1 VLDLSHAV
9 EIAHR
14 YSLGDDVALSGPVA
28 RGELGQVWQL
38 STSLG
43 TWAVKELFERQSDA
57 EARDYADYQDAVG
70 AVGVRVPAVVR
81 ADAGA
86 VLLELGHTQVRV
98 YEWVDLKEPDIYLDP
113 AAVGALVASIH
124 RVRFSGDQPLD
135 PWYTDPVG
143 ADGWDEL
150 FRTLAA
156 AKAPFA
162 RELREYRDELVGLE
176 ELLEAPS
183 NLKTCHRDL
192 WADNV
197 RSTQTGQLCVIDW
210 ENSGLADPSQELCV
224 VLSEFGYDNAERAR
238 TLWLAYLDAG
248 GPGRIDRRADFS
260 MVIAQ
265 IGHIGE
271 LACRGWLEAT
281 SEVERD
287 REAGRVA
294 EFIGRGL
301 TLAVIDELLDA
312 VSGAG

>member
-9 EIAHR
+9 KIARH
-14 YSLGDDVALSGPVA
+14 YSLGDDAALSGPVA

-43 TWAVKELFERQSDA
+43 TWAVKELFDMQSEA

-70 AVGVRVPAVVR
+70 AAGVPVPAVFR

-86 VLLELGHTQVRV
+86 VLLELGRTQVRV
-98 YEWVDLKEPDIYLDP
+98 YEWVDLNEPDISLDP
-113 AAVGALVASIH
+113 AAVGAIVASIH

-143 ADGWDEL
+143 ADAWDEL
-150 FRTLAA
+150 FGKLSK

-162 RELREYRDELVGLE
+162 PELRDYRDELVALE
-176 ELLEAPS
+176 ELLEAPR
-183 NLKTCHRDL
+183 NLQTCHRDL

-197 RSTQTGQLCVIDW
+197 RSTTTGQLCVIDW

-224 VLSEFGYDNAERAR
+224 VLFEFGCDTAERAR
-238 TLWLAYLDAG
+238 ALWHAYLDAG
-248 GPGRIDRRADFS
+248 GPGRINERADFS

-271 LACRGWLEAT
+271 VACRGWLEAA

-287 REAGRVA
+287 RQAGRVT
-294 EFIGRGL
+294 EFIGRPL

-312 VSGAG
+312 VGGAR

>member
-1 VLDLSHAV
+1 VLDLGHAV
-9 EIAHR
+9 EIARR
-14 YSLGDDVALSGPVA
+14 YSLGDDAALSGPVA

-43 TWAVKELFERQSDA
+43 TWAVKELFERQLEA

-70 AVGVRVPAVVR
+70 AVGVRVPTVFR
-81 ADAGA
+81 ADAEA

-150 FRTLAA
+150 FRTLAE

-162 RELREYRDELVGLE
+162 CELREHRDELVALE
-176 ELLEAPS
+176 ELLEAPR
-183 NLKTCHRDL
+183 NLQTCHRDL

-197 RSTQTGQLCVIDW
+197 RSTPTGQLCVIDW

-224 VLSEFGYDNAERAR
+224 VMSEFGYDNAERAR
-238 TLWLAYLDAG
+238 TLWHAYLDAG

-294 EFIGRGL
+294 EFIGRPL

-312 VSGAG
+312 VSGAS